1 MVSGRVTIRDI
12 AERVGVHASTVSRVL
27 NSETRNMV
35 SPEVIA
41 RVQKVAT
48 EMGYRPNPIAYGLRT
63 NQSMTVGVV
72 VTDLTNPVFPP
83 TIRGIEDTLVASG
96 YVPLLANSDGD
107 QERKKLIVDLMRN
120 RRVDGLILTT
130 SSPNTPV
137 ILACKEDKLPL
148 VVIHRTWDDP
158 DISCVGF
165 DDALGTH
172 LILEHLVGLGHQK
185 FAYIA
190 GPLDLTTGRDR
201 HFGTINAMR
210 EFGVE
215 VDQDLFAVADAFNE
229 EDGKKCCSELLSKGK
244 GFTALVTGSDLIAA
258 GCYQALKER
267 GIRCPEDISITGYN
281 DIPLSAHLQ
290 PSLTTIRTPRYETG
304 AEAAKMMLERLNN
317 PDTSPRWV
325 KFPPS
330 LLIRESAASPQNAQA
345 NSIN

>member
-1 MVSGRVTIRDI
+1 MASDRVTIRDI
-12 AERVGVHASTVSRVL
+12 AEQVGVHASTVSRVL
-27 NSETRNMV
+27 NPETRSMV
-35 SPEVIA
+35 SPEVVE
-41 RVQKVAT
+41 RVQKIAK
-48 EMGYRPNPIAYGLRT
+48 ELGYRPNPIAYGLRT

-107 QERKKLIVDLMRN
+107 QEREKLIVDLMRN

-148 VVIHRTWDDP
+148 VLIHRTWDDP
-158 DISCVGF
+158 EISCVGF

-172 LILEHLVGLGHQK
+172 LILEHLVNMGHQK

-201 HFGTINAMR
+201 HFGTINAMK
-210 EFGVE
+210 EFGIK
-215 VDQDLFAVADAFNE
+215 VDQDLFTVADAFNE
-229 EDGKKCCSELLSKGK
+229 DEGKKCCAELLSKGK
-244 GFTALVTGSDLIAA
+244 EFTALVTGSDLIAT
-258 GCYQALKER
+258 GCYRVLREH
-267 GIRCPEDISITGYN
+267 GLRCPEDVSITGYN
-281 DIPLSAHLQ
+281 DIPLSAHLE
-290 PSLTTIRTPRYETG
+290 PPLTTIRTPRYETG
-304 AEAAKMMLERLNN
+304 VEAAKMMLERLNK
-317 PDTSPRWV
+317 PESTPRWV

-330 LLIRESAASPQNAQA
+330 LVIRESAAPPQRG
-345 NSIN
+345 

>member
-12 AERVGVHASTVSRVL
+12 AARVGVHASTVSRVL
-27 NSETRNMV
+27 NPETRNMV
-35 SPEVIA
+35 SPEVVE
-41 RVQKVAT
+41 RVQNVA
-48 EMGYRPNPIAYGLRT
+48 EELGYRPNPIAYGLLT

-107 QERKKLIVDLMRN
+107 QEREKLIVDLMRN

-137 ILACKEDKLPL
+137 IVACKEDRLPL

-158 DISCVGF
+158 EISCVGF
-165 DDALGTH
+165 DDALGTR
-172 LILEHLVGLGHQK
+172 LILEHLVNLGHKK

-201 HFGTINAMR
+201 HFGTINAMN
-210 EFGVE
+210 EFGIK
-215 VDQDLFAVADAFNE
+215 VDQDLFSVADAFNE
-229 EDGKKCCSELLSKGK
+229 EDGKRCCTELLSKGK
-244 GFTALVTGSDLIAA
+244 EFTAIVTGSDLIAT
-258 GCYQALKER
+258 GCYQALKEH
-267 GIRCPEDISITGYN
+267 GLRCPEDVTITGYN
-281 DIPLSAHLQ
+281 DIPLAAHLE
-290 PSLTTIRTPRYETG
+290 PPLTTIQTPRYETG
-304 AEAAKMMLERLNN
+304 AEAAKMMLERLNK

-330 LLIRESAASPQNAQA
+330 LVIRKSSARPKSL
-345 NSIN
+345 

>member
-1 MVSGRVTIRDI
+1 MASGRVTIRDI
-12 AERVGVHASTVSRVL
+12 AVQVGVHASTVSRVL
-27 NSETRNMV
+27 NPETRNMV
-35 SPEVIA
+35 SPEVVE
-41 RVQKVAT
+41 RVQKVAK
-48 EMGYRPNPIAYGLRT
+48 ELGYRPNPIAYGLRT

-107 QERKKLIVDLMRN
+107 MEREKLIVDLMRN

-148 VVIHRTWDDP
+148 VIIHRTWDDP
-158 DISCVGF
+158 EISCVGF

-172 LILEHLVGLGHQK
+172 LIVEHLFKMGHQK

-201 HFGTINAMR
+201 HFGTINAMK
-210 EFGVE
+210 EFGIK
-215 VDQDLFAVADAFNE
+215 VDRDLFAVADAFT
-229 EDGKKCCSELLSKGK
+229 EDEGKKCCAELLSKGK
-244 GFTALVTGSDLIAA
+244 EFTALITGSDLIAT
-258 GCYQALKER
+258 GCYRVLREH
-267 GIRCPEDISITGYN
+267 GLRCPEDVSITGYN
-281 DIPLSAHLQ
+281 DIPLSAHLE
-290 PSLTTIRTPRYETG
+290 PPLTTIRTPRYETG
-304 AEAAKMMLERLNN
+304 AEAAKMMLERLNK
-317 PDTSPRWV
+317 PESYPRWL

-330 LLIRESAASPQNAQA
+330 LVIRESAAPPQRD
-345 NSIN
+345 

>member
-1 MVSGRVTIRDI
+1 MASGRVTIRDI
-12 AERVGVHASTVSRVL
+12 AKQVGVHASTVSRVL
-27 NSETRNMV
+27 NPETRNMV
-35 SPEVIA
+35 SPEVVE
-41 RVQKVAT
+41 RVQKTAK
-48 EMGYRPNPIAYGLRT
+48 ELGYRPNPIAYGLRT

-96 YVPLLANSDGD
+96 YVSLLANSDGD
-107 QERKKLIVDLMRN
+107 QEREKLIVDLMRN

-158 DISCVGF
+158 EISCVGS
-165 DDALGTH
+165 DDSLGTH
-172 LILEHLVGLGHQK
+172 LILEHLVKMGHQK

-201 HFGTINAMR
+201 HFGTINAMKK
-210 EFGVE
+210 FGIK
-215 VDQDLFAVADAFNE
+215 VDQDLFFVADSFNE
-229 EDGKKCCSELLSKGK
+229 AEGQKCCTELFSKGK
-244 GFTALVTGSDLIAA
+244 EFTALVTGSDLIAT
-258 GCYQALKER
+258 GCYRVLKEH
-267 GIRCPEDISITGYN
+267 GLRCPEDISITGYN
-281 DIPLSAHLQ
+281 DIPLSAHLE
-290 PSLTTIRTPRYETG
+290 PTLTTIRTPRYETG
-304 AEAAKMMLERLNN
+304 AEAAKMMLERLNK

-330 LLIRESAASPQNAQA
+330 LVIRESTAPPRRD
-345 NSIN
+345 